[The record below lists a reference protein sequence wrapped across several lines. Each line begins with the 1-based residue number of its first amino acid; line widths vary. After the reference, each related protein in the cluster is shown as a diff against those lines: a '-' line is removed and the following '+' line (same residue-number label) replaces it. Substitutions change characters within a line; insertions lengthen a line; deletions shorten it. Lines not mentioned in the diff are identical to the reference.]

1 MSYKLKIRGS
11 VIALAVV
18 QCIPGGAALAQEGVA
33 PVADEQVAVASDEI
47 IVTAQRR
54 EQSLQSVPVTV
65 QAFTN
70 EMIQA
75 RGLEQIGDLATV
87 TPGLNIA
94 QSSSGALQPYL
105 RGVGTGANA
114 VGSEGS
120 IAVYIDGVYFSR
132 PNAGAFSLNNIE
144 RVEVLKGPQGTLFGR
159 NSSGG
164 VIQLIT
170 QDPVYEPVLRGNIGY
185 GNYDTFTGAIYAS
198 VGLSDKIA
206 LDVAASGRSQR
217 DGFGRNITTGR
228 KTSYTDNYNFKSKLM
243 FEPSETTKIVLSGL
257 YSWSEVP
264 GLGNQYPGTTQGYPT
279 RDPLTTGR
287 TLVPAYGFYDQRGD
301 VDALNRIKMYS
312 LSGRIEQEFG
322 FANFVSITAY
332 QNTKEFYQGE
342 GDYTEV
348 SFSAPTLRAHID
360 QFTQEF
366 QLSSLSS
373 SPVEWIAGLFYYNNL
388 SVYDRGDFTGYGDGG
403 VFDFD
408 TYGRQRSKS
417 YAAFGQATYPI
428 TSKLGVTVGLR
439 YTKEKTDASGR
450 GDFRLA
456 ASDPLCQAVGGLAN
470 GDRCALF
477 PQSDQAGKKVSKLT
491 WKGGLNFQATSDIL
505 LYGSVSRSFK
515 SGQYDILFPTPN
527 QTGTDPEV
535 LTAYEIGAKTDLFD
549 RRLRLNL
556 AAFRY
561 DIDNPQVQLIQ
572 SGAIILSNADSERIW
587 GAEFDGNLRV
597 ATGLNLRFSGT
608 WLDAK
613 YLRYDDAPYA
623 PPLFGPVFGAGASQL
638 IDAAGN
644 RPQLTSKFSYG
655 IGADYTVDT
664 SAGELQATVDYSHRS
679 SFFWDQANGP
689 ELTQRGYGLL
699 DARLRFAPTP
709 RYSLSVW
716 GKNLTNEHYAAF
728 ATSLSGP
735 TGFPYI
741 AGSPRTYG
749 VSLNFEF

>member
-1 MSYKLKIRGS
+1 MLYNVKTRASL
-11 VIALAVV
+11 
-18 QCIPGGAALAQEGVA
+18 AALAIAYCMTGEAAIAQDSPSPAIDAASSA
-33 PVADEQVAVASDEI
+33 PAGEI

-54 EQSLQSVPVTV
+54 EQSLQRVPVTV

-70 EMIQA
+70 EMIQS
-75 RGLEQIGDLATV
+75 RGLEQISDLATV

-94 QSSSGALQPYL
+94 QSSSGALQPFL

-170 QDPVYEPVLRGNIGY
+170 KDPSYNPVVRGDIGY
-185 GNYDTFTGAIYAS
+185 GNYDTLTGAIYAS
-198 VGLSDKIA
+198 TGLTDKIA
-206 LDVAASGRSQR
+206 IDIAASGRNQG
-217 DGFGRNITTGR
+217 DGYGRNITTGN

-243 FEPSETTKIVLSGL
+243 FEPTETTKIVLSGL
-257 YSWSEVP
+257 YSWSEVQ
-264 GLGNQYPGTTQGYPT
+264 GLGNQYPGTTQAYPT
-279 RDPLTTGR
+279 SPTTR
-287 TLVPAYGFYDQRGD
+287 VPTYGFYDQRGNI
-301 VDALNRIKMYS
+301 DAINRIKMYAF
-312 LSGRIEQEFG
+312 SGKIEQELG
-322 FANFVSITAY
+322 FANFASITAY
-332 QNTKEFYQGE
+332 QHTKEYYQGE
-342 GDYTEV
+342 GDYTEEA
-348 SFSAPTLRAHID
+348 FSAPTLNAHIK

-366 QLSSLSS
+366 QLSSLSGS
-373 SPVEWIAGLFYYNNL
+373 KVEWIVGLFYYNNL
-388 SVYDRGDFTGYGDGG
+388 SAYDRGDFTGYGGGG

-428 TSKLGVTVGLR
+428 TPELGVTVGLR
-439 YTKEKTDASGR
+439 YTREKTNASGR
-450 GDFRLA
+450 GDFRLD
-456 ASDPLCQAVGGLAN
+456 ASDPLCQLVGGLAN
-470 GDRCALF
+470 GSLCALF

-491 WKGGLNFQATSDIL
+491 WKGGLNYQLSPDIL

-515 SGQYDILFPTPN
+515 SGQYDILFPTPD
-527 QTGTDPEV
+527 QSGTDPEV

-561 DIDNPQVQLIQ
+561 DIQNPQVQLIQ
-572 SGAIILSNADSERIW
+572 SGAIILSNAGSERIW
-587 GAEFDGNLRV
+587 GAEFDGQLRV
-597 ATGLNLRFSGT
+597 ATGLNVRFSGT

-613 YLRYDDAPYA
+613 YLEYDNAPYA
-623 PPLFGPVFGAGASQL
+623 PPLFGPTFGAGASQL
-638 IDAAGN
+638 VDASGN
-644 RPQLTSKFSYG
+644 RPQLTSKFTYG
-655 IGADYTVDT
+655 IGADYTVST
-664 SAGELQATVDYSHRS
+664 GIGELQATVDYSHRS

-689 ELTQRGYGLL
+689 ELKQRAYGLL
-699 DARLRFAPTP
+699 DARLRLSPSEH
-709 RYSLSVW
+709 YSVSLW
-716 GKNLTNEHYAAF
+716 GKNLTDEQYAAF
-728 ATSLSGP
+728 ATSLSGT

-741 AGSPRTYG
+741 AAAPRTYG